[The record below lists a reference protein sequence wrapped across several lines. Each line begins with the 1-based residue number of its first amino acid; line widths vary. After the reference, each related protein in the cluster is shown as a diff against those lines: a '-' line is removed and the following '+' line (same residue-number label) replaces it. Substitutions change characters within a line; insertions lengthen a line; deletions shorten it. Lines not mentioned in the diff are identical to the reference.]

1 MSDQNYRYEEETI
14 SLIDL
19 VAVLVRFRRMIV
31 GGTVAV
37 AILVGVYLYGLPAFG
52 VTERTEET
60 YVTEL
65 RLAISPLSERV
76 AEYVTLDVAGA
87 VQSAVANP
95 RAVGQAYRQVEA
107 QINPEADPNR
117 SRERYLS
124 MIRRDVIDE
133 ALLVSYDRNTSVL
146 TLEFSAANKEA
157 SREFLE
163 LLVEQ
168 IRTELTPLVLS
179 QVSIA
184 VDNIDTSLEA
194 IRMTV
199 VRAAEDAITQAGNG
213 VDPDDLANHLESNAD
228 TALQSMADLVS
239 LRERIAALGE
249 EPGSLFAPLGEP
261 VVYAEPSGGRATTAV
276 IAVITA
282 FFLLVFLAFVRQYII
297 NVRND
302 EEEMK
307 KLQEAWKGEQ
317 PPRE

>member
-37 AILVGVYLYGLPAFG
+37 AILVGVYLYGLPALG

-65 RLAISPLSERV
+65 RLAISPLPERV
-76 AEYVTLDVAGA
+76 TEYVSLDVAGA
-87 VQSAVANP
+87 VQAALENP
-95 RAVGQAYRQVEA
+95 RAVGEAYRQVEPK
-107 QINPEADPNR
+107 INPEADPDR

-124 MIRRDVIDE
+124 MIRRNVIGE
-133 ALLVSYDRNTSVL
+133 ALSVSYDNNTSVI
-146 TLEFSAANKEA
+146 TMEFSAADKEA
-157 SREFLE
+157 SREFLQ
-163 LLVEQ
+163 LLLEQ
-168 IRTELTPLVLS
+168 LGIELTPVVRS

-184 VDNIDTSLEA
+184 VDNIDASLDGL
-194 IRMTV
+194 RMSV
-199 VRAAEDAITQAGNG
+199 VRAAADAQERANNG
-213 VDPDDLANHLESNAD
+213 VDSQALAEYLESNAG
-228 TALQSMADLVS
+228 TALQSMADLIS

-249 EPGSLFAPLGEP
+249 ETETLFAPLGEP

-302 EEEMK
+302 EEEME
-307 KLQEAWKGEQ
+307 KLQHAWKGEQ
-317 PPRE
+317 PARE